1 MKKMTLLFTAL
12 ASMLFL
18 TSAFAADSAAPD
30 FSLTIIALM
39 EAIKNHGSV
48 AVILVAVFQLLRTAP
63 VVGVLGSVTGK
74 YLQVIIAVSTAL
86 GYIAVAAAQGN
97 LGLVAGRQIHRREA
111 LLGRCVRRGV
121 SLAVRHG
128 ARPPRR

>member
-1 MKKMTLLFTAL
+1 LFTAL

-86 GYIAVAAAQGN
+86 GYIAVAAAQGKSWGVAAID
-97 LGLVAGRQIHRREA
+97 GLFTAG
-111 LLGRCVRRGV
+111 
-121 SLAVRHG
+121 G
-128 ARPPRR
+128 AMLIYDAIRSIKSA